1 MGRGKTEDMS
11 GKKENIFEKSHREQ
25 REQQATDAKRSSPKS
40 VKPADA
46 GAQLTGSGMLKRAA
60 AALRGRG
67 ESIRKASEE

>member
-11 GKKENIFEKSHREQ
+11 DKKESIFEKSHREQ
-25 REQQATDAKRSSPKS
+25 REQQAVDRKKSSPKT

-60 AALRGRG
+60 GLVRGGG
-67 ESIRKASEE
+67 ESMKKASEI